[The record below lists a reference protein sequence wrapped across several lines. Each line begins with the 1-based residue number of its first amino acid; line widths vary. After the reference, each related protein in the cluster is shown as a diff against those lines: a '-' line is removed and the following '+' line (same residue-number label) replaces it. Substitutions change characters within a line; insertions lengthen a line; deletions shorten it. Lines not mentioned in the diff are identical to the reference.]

1 MDGEGYQLEHSL
13 RPEGG
18 AVTKPQSLVTPMP
31 KPKGKVGRPRNS
43 DK

>member
-1 MDGEGYQLEHSL
+1 MGGEGYQLEHSL
-13 RPEGG
+13 RAEGS
-18 AVTKPQSLVTPMP
+18 AAPMSQSLVYPIP